1 MRLVLD
7 TTILVAALRSPDGA
21 SRQLLLLALEK
32 RYAILASV
40 PLILEYEAV
49 LTRVEQ
55 LAASGSSSQQVNALL
70 DSIVAVA
77 VPVHLAFLWR
87 PVLRDPDD
95 DMVLE
100 VAANGRANAIV
111 TFNQKHFPEATNR
124 FGIQVLSPGIALKHV
139 RIS

>member
-1 MRLVLD
+1 
-7 TTILVAALRSPDGA
+7 
-21 SRQLLLLALEK
+21 
-32 RYAILASV
+32 
-40 PLILEYEAV
+40 
-49 LTRVEQ
+49 
-55 LAASGSSSQQVNALL
+55 VNALL